1 MKLVRYG
8 DKGAEKPGLIDKSGQ
23 LRDLSAHIKDLTG
36 ETYSPASLKKLAEI
50 DPASLP
56 SVPGTPRLGPP
67 VTGISKFVAIG
78 LNYADHAKETGA
90 QIPTEPIFFLK
101 ANTALSGPN
110 DPVEKP
116 RGSTKLDWEVE
127 IAAIIGTRA
136 KYVSEAD
143 ALNHVAGYCVCND
156 VSERYFQQER
166 GGQWTKGKSCDTF
179 GPIGPWLVTKDEVP
193 DPQNLPLWLKVN
205 GETMQNGST
214 KLDWEVEIAAIIGTR
229 AKYVSEADALNHV
242 AGYCVC
248 NDVSERNFQIER
260 LGQWT
265 KGKSHDTFG
274 PLGPW
279 LVTRDEISDVQK
291 LSMWLDV
298 NGQRRQTGST
308 TTMIFSMAQCI
319 AYVSQFMTLL
329 PGDVITTGTPPGV
342 GMGMKPQQ
350 FLNVGDVVTLG
361 IEQLGEQRQEI
372 VAA

>member
-8 DKGAEKPGLIDKSGQ
+8 EKGAEKPGLIDRSGQ
-23 LRDLSAHIKDLTG
+23 LRDLSAHVKDLTG
-36 ETYSPASLKKLAEI
+36 DAYAPDSLKKLASL

-56 SVPGTPRLGPP
+56 AVSGKPRLGAP

-78 LNYADHAKETGA
+78 LNYSDHAKETGNP
-90 QIPTEPIFFLK
+90 IPGEPIFFLK

-136 KYVSEAD
+136 KYVSEAE
-143 ALNHVAGYCVCND
+143 ALNY
-156 VSERYFQQER
+156 
-166 GGQWTKGKSCDTF
+166 
-179 GPIGPWLVTKDEVP
+179 
-193 DPQNLPLWLKVN
+193 
-205 GETMQNGST
+205 
-214 KLDWEVEIAAIIGTR
+214 
-229 AKYVSEADALNHV
+229 V

-279 LVTRDEISDVQK
+279 LATKDEIKDVQN
-291 LSMWLDV
+291 LPMWLDV

-308 TTMIFSMAQCI
+308 STMIFSMAKCI
-319 AYVSQFMTLL
+319 SYVSQFMTLL
-329 PGDVITTGTPPGV
+329 PGDVVTTGTPPGV
-342 GMGMKPQQ
+342 GMGMKPPT

-361 IEQLGEQRQEI
+361 IEGLGEQRQEI

>member
-8 DKGAEKPGLIDKSGQ
+8 AKGAEKPGLIDKSGQ
-23 LRDLSAHIKDLTG
+23 LRDLSAHIRDLDG
-36 ETYSPASLKKLAEI
+36 EAYSPASLKKLAGI

-56 SVPGTPRLGPP
+56 AVGGNPRLGAP

-78 LNYADHAKETGA
+78 LNYSDHAKETGNP
-90 QIPTEPIFFLK
+90 IPTEPIFFLK

-127 IAAIIGTRA
+127 IAVIIGSRA

-143 ALNHVAGYCVCND
+143 ALNHVAGYC
-156 VSERYFQQER
+156 
-166 GGQWTKGKSCDTF
+166 
-179 GPIGPWLVTKDEVP
+179 I
-193 DPQNLPLWLKVN
+193 
-205 GETMQNGST
+205 
-214 KLDWEVEIAAIIGTR
+214 
-229 AKYVSEADALNHV
+229 
-242 AGYCVC
+242 C

-279 LVTRDEISDVQK
+279 LVTTDEVPNPQS

-298 NGQRRQTGST
+298 NGKRRQTGST
-308 TTMIFSMAQCI
+308 STMIFSI
-319 AYVSQFMTLL
+319 AKCVSYVSQFMTLL
-329 PGDVITTGTPPGV
+329 PGDVLTTGTPPGV
-342 GMGMKPQQ
+342 GTGMKPPQY
-350 FLNVGDVVTLG
+350 LNVGDVVTLG
-361 IEQLGEQRQEI
+361 IEGLGEQRQEI

>member
-8 DKGAEKPGLIDKSGQ
+8 GKGQEKPGLIDQSGQ
-23 LRDLSAHIKDLTG
+23 LRDLSSHVRDLTG
-36 ETYSPASLKKLAEI
+36 DAYSPASLAKLAALE
-50 DPASLP
+50 PASLP

-78 LNYADHAKETGA
+78 LNYSDHAKETGN
-90 QIPTEPIFFLK
+90 QIPGEPIFFLK
-101 ANTALSGPN
+101 ANTALSGPA

-136 KYVSEAD
+136 KYVSE
-143 ALNHVAGYCVCND
+143 
-156 VSERYFQQER
+156 
-166 GGQWTKGKSCDTF
+166 
-179 GPIGPWLVTKDEVP
+179 I
-193 DPQNLPLWLKVN
+193 
-205 GETMQNGST
+205 
-214 KLDWEVEIAAIIGTR
+214 
-229 AKYVSEADALNHV
+229 DALNHV

-279 LVTRDEISDVQK
+279 LVTRDEIADVQK

-298 NGQRRQTGST
+298 NGKRRQTGST
-308 TTMIFSMAQCI
+308 STMIFTIAKCI
-319 AYVSQFMTLL
+319 SYVSTFLTLL
-329 PGDVITTGTPPGV
+329 PGDIITTGTPPGV
-342 GMGMKPQQ
+342 GLGMKPPT

-361 IEQLGEQRQEI
+361 IEGLGEQRQEI

>member
-8 DKGAEKPGLIDKSGQ
+8 AVGQEKPGLIDKSGQ
-23 LRDLSAHIKDLTG
+23 LRDLSAHVKDLNG
-36 ETYSPASLKKLAEI
+36 EAYAPASLAKLAAL

-56 SVPGTPRLGPP
+56 AVSGTPRIGAP

-78 LNYADHAKETGA
+78 LNYVDHAKETGA

-101 ANTALSGPN
+101 ANTSLSGPN
-110 DPVEKP
+110 DRVEKP
-116 RGSTKLDWEVE
+116 RDSIKLDWEVE

-136 KYVSEAD
+136 KYVA
-143 ALNHVAGYCVCND
+143 
-156 VSERYFQQER
+156 
-166 GGQWTKGKSCDTF
+166 
-179 GPIGPWLVTKDEVP
+179 
-193 DPQNLPLWLKVN
+193 
-205 GETMQNGST
+205 
-214 KLDWEVEIAAIIGTR
+214 
-229 AKYVSEADALNHV
+229 EADALNHV

-248 NDVSERNFQIER
+248 NDVSERNFQLER

-279 LVTRDEISDVQK
+279 LVTRDEIPDVQK

-298 NGQRRQTGST
+298 NGERRQTGST
-308 TTMIFSMAQCI
+308 STMIFTIAKCI
-319 AYVSQFMTLL
+319 SYVSRFLTLL
-329 PGDVITTGTPPGV
+329 PGDIVTTGTPPGV
-342 GMGMKPQQ
+342 GAGMKPTPK

-361 IEQLGEQRQEI
+361 IEGLGEQRQKI

>member
-8 DKGAEKPGLIDKSGQ
+8 EKGREKPGLVDKSGQ
-23 LRDLSAHIKDLTG
+23 LRDLSDHIKDLDG
-36 ETYSPASLKKLAEI
+36 AAYSPESLKKLAAI
-50 DPASLP
+50 NPATLP
-56 SVPGTPRLGPP
+56 AVSGKPRLGSP

-78 LNYADHAKETGA
+78 LNYSDHAKETGA
-90 QIPTEPIFFLK
+90 DIPTEPIFFIK

-116 RGSTKLDWEVE
+116 R
-127 IAAIIGTRA
+127 
-136 KYVSEAD
+136 
-143 ALNHVAGYCVCND
+143 
-156 VSERYFQQER
+156 
-166 GGQWTKGKSCDTF
+166 
-179 GPIGPWLVTKDEVP
+179 
-193 DPQNLPLWLKVN
+193 
-205 GETMQNGST
+205 GST

-279 LVTRDEISDVQK
+279 LVTKDEIADVQK
-291 LSMWLDV
+291 LGMWLDV
-298 NGQRRQTGST
+298 NGERRQTGST
-308 TTMIFSMAQCI
+308 STMIFSMAKCI
-319 AYVSQFMTLL
+319 SYVSQFMTLL
-329 PGDVITTGTPPGV
+329 PGDIVTTGTPPGV
-342 GMGMKPQQ
+342 GLGMKPPK

-361 IEQLGEQRQEI
+361 IEGLGEQRQEI
-372 VAA
+372 IAA

>member
-8 DKGAEKPGLIDKSGQ
+8 AIGQEKPGLIDKSGQ
-23 LRDLSAHIKDLTG
+23 LRDLSAHLKDLNG
-36 ETYSPASLKKLAEI
+36 EAYAPASLARLAAL
-50 DPASLP
+50 DPATLP
-56 SVPGTPRLGPP
+56 AVGGTPRLGAP

-78 LNYADHAKETGA
+78 LNYVDHAKETGA

-116 RGSTKLDWEVE
+116 RDSIKLDWEVE

-136 KYVSEAD
+136 KYVA
-143 ALNHVAGYCVCND
+143 
-156 VSERYFQQER
+156 
-166 GGQWTKGKSCDTF
+166 
-179 GPIGPWLVTKDEVP
+179 
-193 DPQNLPLWLKVN
+193 
-205 GETMQNGST
+205 
-214 KLDWEVEIAAIIGTR
+214 
-229 AKYVSEADALNHV
+229 EADALNHV

-248 NDVSERNFQIER
+248 NDVSERNFQLER

-279 LVTRDEISDVQK
+279 LVTRDEIPDVQK

-298 NGQRRQTGST
+298 NGERRQTGST
-308 TTMIFSMAQCI
+308 STMIFTIAKCI
-319 AYVSQFMTLL
+319 AYVSRFLTLL
-329 PGDVITTGTPPGV
+329 PGDIVTTGTPPGV
-342 GMGMKPQQ
+342 GAGMKPTPK
-350 FLNVGDVVTLG
+350 FLNAGDVVTLG
-361 IEQLGEQRQEI
+361 IEGLGEQRQKI

>member
-8 DKGAEKPGLIDKSGQ
+8 EKGAERPGLIDRSGQ
-23 LRDLSAHIKDLTG
+23 LRDLSAHVKDLTG
-36 ETYSPASLKKLAEI
+36 EAYSPESLKKLAAL

-56 SVPGTPRLGPP
+56 AVSGKPRFGAP

-78 LNYADHAKETGA
+78 LNYSDHAKETGA
-90 QIPTEPIFFLK
+90 EIPGEPIIFMK
-101 ANTALSGPN
+101 ANTSLSGPN

-156 VSERYFQQER
+156 VSER
-166 GGQWTKGKSCDTF
+166 
-179 GPIGPWLVTKDEVP
+179 
-193 DPQNLPLWLKVN
+193 
-205 GETMQNGST
+205 
-214 KLDWEVEIAAIIGTR
+214 A
-229 AKYVSEADALNHV
+229 
-242 AGYCVC
+242 
-248 NDVSERNFQIER
+248 FQIER

-279 LVTRDEISDVQK
+279 LATKDEIKDVQN

-308 TTMIFSMAQCI
+308 KTMIFSMAKCI
-319 AYVSQFMTLL
+319 SYVSQFMTLL
-329 PGDVITTGTPPGV
+329 PGDIITTGTPPGV
-342 GMGMKPQQ
+342 GLGMKPPT

-361 IEQLGEQRQEI
+361 IEGLGEQRQEI